1 MSVSVKI
8 KNYTKKEKLNFIT
21 EFKRKVS
28 LSQYEILPTAK
39 NEKTKRLYRLN
50 DTIMKEMLMSLVED
64 DFMYKLPDN
73 NYEQYGPGL
82 LQVYKKE
89 FKLITFNGV
98 EENVMLY
105 IKFKETN
112 KNLIPVIS
120 FHEDGIREED
130 RE

>member
-8 KNYTKKEKLNFIT
+8 KNYTEKEKLNFIT

-50 DTIMKEMLMSLVED
+50 DTKIKEMLMSLVED
-64 DFMYKLPDN
+64 DFMYKLPDD

-89 FKLITFNGV
+89 FKLITFQGA
-98 EENVMLY
+98 EENITIY

-120 FHEDGIREED
+120 FHEDDIREED
-130 RE
+130 KI